1 MGMTD
6 PARPDPD
13 ALLARV
19 HQETARAGR
28 GRLKIFLG
36 ASPGVGK
43 TFAMLEAAQA
53 ARAAGID
60 VVVGVV
66 ETHGRRET
74 AERLEG
80 LPELPRHAVAH
91 RGVVL
96 EEFDLDAAIARRPA
110 VLLLDELAHTNAPGS
125 RHAKRWQD
133 VRELL
138 AVGIDVHTTLNIQH
152 IESLNDVVAQ
162 ITGVTVRETVPD
174 SLLDDA
180 AELELVDVS
189 PDVLQARLREG
200 KVYLPAQAERALDRF
215 FSRGNLIALRE
226 LALRQ
231 TADRMDAEMRDW
243 RSGAGVQGPWAAGER
258 VLVAIAP
265 TPEAPRLVRAGW
277 RLAVALKAECVVLH
291 VETAAVRASSAS
303 MREAVQEALRL
314 AQELGARVATVAAD
328 DVGTELLAWARR
340 ENVTRI
346 VVGRSRRS
354 NWLQRLRRSPIDRL
368 LSVHDGIDVHVLA
381 PRGMESETRPDAPD
395 SVGRSTSWREHGIAV
410 GWVIGAAV
418 LGLIVRGLLSTTDIA
433 MLFLLAI
440 ALAGVKAPRAAG
452 IVAAVVGI
460 GLFDLLFVPPY
471 GTFAVTDA
479 AYLLTFVVMLG
490 IALAMTQLTGGIRER
505 ADAARARERRTAALL
520 ELAQELAMAGTEQVV
535 GAAVQRR
542 LSDSIG
548 AEATLVLGD
557 GQGELRSLVTSSVPL
572 DDRELAVARWAVN
585 RREAAGLGT
594 ATLPTAA
601 ARWVPL
607 VVGTQTIGAMG
618 VRMADGDAL
627 RAPERRLFLEAVAG
641 QAAVALERLRLA
653 DRTQRDRVE
662 IEAERLR
669 TALLSSLSHD
679 LRTPLAAVEGA
690 ATTLLREEMV
700 PDPKARVEL
709 LETVRDEAR
718 RMGRLVTNL
727 LEMVRVESGSLQ
739 VQQEWQSVEEIV
751 GVALMRCDPLLAGLA
766 VTTSVP
772 EDLPLLRVDGLL
784 LEQVFVNLIENAA
797 RYAGVG
803 GEVRITARTIGREIE
818 LVVEDRGPGVMAG
831 EEEAIFEKFARGGN
845 AAGGGVGLGLA
856 ICRGIVT
863 AHGGRIHAE
872 RREGGGL
879 RMIITLPLPDE
890 QPVAPPEVTA

>member
-1 MGMTD
+1 MSE

-19 HQETARAGR
+19 QQDAVRAGR

-53 ARAAGID
+53 AHAAGID
-60 VVVGVV
+60 VIVGVV

-80 LPELPRHAVAH
+80 LPMLSRHPVAH

-152 IESLNDVVAQ
+152 IESLNDIVAQ

-200 KVYLPAQAERALDRF
+200 KVYLPTQAERALDRF

-243 RSGAGVQGPWAAGER
+243 RSGAGIQGPWAAGER
-258 VLVAIAP
+258 VLVAVAP
-265 TPEAPRLVRAGW
+265 TGEAPRLVRAGW
-277 RLAVALKAECVVLH
+277 RLAAALRAECVVLH
-291 VETAAVRASSAS
+291 VETADVRHSAPAL
-303 MREAVQEALRL
+303 RESVQEAMRL
-314 AQELGARVATVAAD
+314 AQELGARVVTVAAD

-354 NWLQRLRRSPIDRL
+354 SWLQRLRRSPVDRL
-368 LSVHDGIDVHVLA
+368 LSGHDGLDVHVLA
-381 PRGMESETRPDAPD
+381 PRGAESVPGRGVAEPTGERAAWQDHLRAV
-395 SVGRSTSWREHGIAV
+395 SWVG
-410 GWVIGAAV
+410 GAAI
-418 LGLIVRGLLSTTDIA
+418 LGLVVRGLLSTTDIA

-440 ALAGVKAPRAAG
+440 ALAGVKAPRAAAV
-452 IVAAVVGI
+452 VAAVVGI

-479 AYLLTFVVMLG
+479 RYLLTFVVMLG
-490 IALAMTQLTGGIRER
+490 IALAMTQVTGGIRER

-520 ELAQELAMAGTEQVV
+520 ELAQELALAGTEQVV

-542 LSDSIG
+542 LADSIG
-548 AEATLVLGD
+548 AEATVLIGDRDGALQALVASGI
-557 GQGELRSLVTSSVPL
+557 PL

-585 RREAAGLGT
+585 RREPAGLGT

-607 VVGTQTIGAMG
+607 VVGDQTIGAMG
-618 VRMADGDAL
+618 IRMLDGDPL
-627 RAPERRLFLEAVAG
+627 RAPERRIFLEAVAG
-641 QAAVALERLRLA
+641 QVAVALERLRLA

-690 ATTLLREEMV
+690 ATTLLRESMV
-700 PDPKARVEL
+700 TDQVMRHDL

-739 VQQEWQSVEEIV
+739 VQHEWQSVEEIV
-751 GVALMRCDPLLAGLA
+751 GVALMRCEPLLGTLA

-772 EDLPLLRVDGLL
+772 DDLPLLRVDGLL
-784 LEQVFVNLIENAA
+784 LEQVFVNLLENAA
-797 RYAGVG
+797 RYAAPG
-803 GEVRITARTIGREIE
+803 GEVRITARTVGRDIEI
-818 LVVEDRGPGVMAG
+818 VVEDRGPGVPAG

-856 ICRGIVT
+856 ICRGIVM

-879 RMIITLPLPDE
+879 RMVITLPLPDE
-890 QPVAPPEVTA
+890 QPTMPPEALE

>member
-1 MGMTD
+1 MTE

-19 HQETARAGR
+19 HQATARAGR

-53 ARAAGID
+53 AHAAGID

-74 AERLEG
+74 ADRLEG
-80 LPELPRHAVAH
+80 LPILPRHAVAH

-96 EEFDLDAAIARRPA
+96 EEFDLDAAMARRPA
-110 VLLLDELAHTNAPGS
+110 ILLLDELAHTNAPGS

-152 IESLNDVVAQ
+152 IESLNDIVAQ

-189 PDVLQARLREG
+189 TDVLQARLREG

-243 RSGAGVQGPWAAGER
+243 RSGAGIQGPWAAGER
-258 VLVAIAP
+258 VLVAVAP
-265 TPEAPRLVRAGW
+265 TPDAPRLVRAGW

-291 VETAAVRASSAS
+291 VETAEVRASATAL
-303 MREAVQEALRL
+303 RESVQEALRL
-314 AQELGARVATVAAD
+314 AQELGARVATVTAD
-328 DVGTELLAWARR
+328 DVGAELLAWAQR

-346 VVGRSRRS
+346 VVGRSRHS
-354 NWLQRLRRSPIDRL
+354 GWMHRLRRSPIDRL
-368 LSVHDGIDVHVLA
+368 LGGHEGLDVHVLA
-381 PRGMESETRPDAPD
+381 PRGPQPEPRRVASNVTAPAA
-395 SVGRSTSWREHGIAV
+395 SWREHATAV
-410 GWVIGAAV
+410 SWVLGAAG
-418 LGLIVRGLLSTTDIA
+418 LGLVLRGILSTTDIA

-452 IVAAVVGI
+452 ILAAVVGI

-471 GTFAVTDA
+471 GTLAVTDA
-479 AYLLTFVVMLG
+479 AYLLTFLVMLG
-490 IALAMTQLTGGIRER
+490 IALAMTHLMGRTRER

-520 ELAQELAMAGTEQVV
+520 ELAQELALAGTETVV

-542 LSDSIG
+542 LADSIG

-557 GQGELRSLVTSSVPL
+557 REGALHPLVTSTLPL

-607 VVGTQTIGAMG
+607 VVGDQSIGAMG
-618 VRMADGDAL
+618 VRMLDGDLL

-690 ATTLLREEMV
+690 ATTLLRDEMV
-700 PDPKARVEL
+700 TDPTMRHDL

-739 VQQEWQSVEEIV
+739 VQHEWQSIEEIV
-751 GVALMRCDPLLAGLA
+751 GVALMRCEPLLGDLS

-772 EDLPLLRVDGLL
+772 EELPLLRVDGLL
-784 LEQVFVNLIENAA
+784 LEQVFVNLLENAA
-797 RYAGVG
+797 RYAGPG
-803 GEVRITARTIGREIE
+803 GEVRIAARVVDRDLEV
-818 LVVEDRGPGVMAG
+818 VVEDRGPGVPAG

-863 AHGGRIHAE
+863 AHGGRIRAE

-890 QPVAPPEVTA
+890 QPIAPPEVP

>member
-1 MGMTD
+1 MTD
-6 PARPDPD
+6 AARPDPD

-19 HQETARAGR
+19 QLDAARAGR

-53 ARAAGID
+53 AHAAGVD
-60 VVVGVV
+60 VAVGVV

-80 LPELPRHAVAH
+80 LPMLSRHPVAH

-152 IESLNDVVAQ
+152 IESLNDIVAQ

-189 PDVLQARLREG
+189 PDVLQARLRDG
-200 KVYLPAQAERALDRF
+200 KVYLPSQAERALERF
-215 FSRGNLIALRE
+215 FTRGNLIALRE

-231 TADRMDAEMRDW
+231 TADRMDAEMRHW
-243 RSGAGVQGPWAAGER
+243 RSGAGIQGPWAAGER
-258 VLVAIAP
+258 VLVAVAP
-265 TPEAPRLVRAGW
+265 TDEAPRLVRAGW
-277 RLAVALKAECVVLH
+277 RLAAALRAECVVLH
-291 VETAAVRASSAS
+291 VETADVRRTSPA
-303 MREAVQEALRL
+303 MREWVQAALRL
-314 AQELGARVATVAAD
+314 AQELGARVATVTAD
-328 DVGTELLAWARR
+328 NVGDELLAWARR

-354 NWLQRLRRSPIDRL
+354 NWWQRLRRSPVDRL
-368 LSVHDGIDVHVLA
+368 LSGHDGLDVHVLA
-381 PRGMESETRPDAPD
+381 PRGAAPPAPP
-395 SVGRSTSWREHGIAV
+395 VERATTGARLTGQEALGAV
-410 GWVIGAAV
+410 AWVAGAAL
-418 LGLIVRGLLSTTDIA
+418 LGLVLRGIVSTTDIA

-440 ALAGVKAPRAAG
+440 TMAGLRARRAAS
-452 IVAAVVGI
+452 VLAAVVGI
-460 GLFDLLFVPPY
+460 ALFDLLFVPPY
-471 GTFAVTDA
+471 GTFAISDA
-479 AYLLTFVVMLG
+479 SYLLTFVVMLA
-490 IALAMTQLTGGIRER
+490 IALAMTRLMGQLREG
-505 ADAARARERRTAALL
+505 AEAARARERRTAALL
-520 ELAQELAMAGTEQVV
+520 ELAQELADAGTETVV
-535 GAAVQRR
+535 GQAVQRR
-542 LSDSIG
+542 LADSIG
-548 AEATLVLGD
+548 AEVSIVLTD
-557 GQGELRSLVTSSVPL
+557 GSGGLQPLVTSAVPL
-572 DDRELAVARWAVN
+572 DERELAVARWAVQ

-594 ATLPTAA
+594 ATLPTAS
-601 ARWVPL
+601 ARWIPL
-607 VVGTQTIGAMG
+607 PVGDQVIGAMG
-618 VRMADGDAL
+618 VRMPDGDPI
-627 RAPERRLFLEAVAG
+627 RAPDRRLFLEAVAG
-641 QAAVALERLRLA
+641 QAAVALERLRLV

-679 LRTPLAAVEGA
+679 LRTPLAGVEGA
-690 ATTLLREEMV
+690 ATTLLRDDLAT
-700 PDPKARVEL
+700 DPATRHEL

-718 RMGRLVTNL
+718 RMARLVSNL

-739 VQQEWQSVEEIV
+739 VQREWQALEEIV
-751 GVALMRCDPLLAGLA
+751 GVALLRCEPFLGGMA
-766 VTTSVP
+766 VTTKLP
-772 EDLPLLRVDGLL
+772 ADLPMLRVDGLL
-784 LEQVFVNLIENAA
+784 LEQVFVNLLENAS
-797 RYAGVG
+797 RYAMAG
-803 GEVRITARTIGREIE
+803 GEVQIGARQLGAE
-818 LVVEDRGPGVMAG
+818 LEVVVEDRGPGVAAG
-831 EEEAIFEKFARGGN
+831 EEEVIFEKFARGGH
-845 AAGGGVGLGLA
+845 ATGGGVGLGLA

-863 AHGGRIHAE
+863 AHGGRIRAE

-879 RMIITLPLPDE
+879 RMVITLPLPSE
-890 QPVAPPEVTA
+890 QPLAPPEVAS